1 MEANAVEA
9 LVRDEVRAR
18 GIDPLLDPAS
28 VRALVDQ
35 AMASVEAD
43 ADADDVATQ
52 AFHSIAGFGPL
63 QPLLAG
69 TSACGQAP
77 EAGEQGGGE
86 PPRAG
91 SAPQPSGAAAAP
103 GKPAP
108 DAEGSDEGGEGGEG
122 GEG

>member
-1 MEANAVEA
+1 MQRQTIA
-9 LVRDEVRAR
+9 LF
-18 GIDPLLDPAS
+18 LSTLS
-28 VRALVDQ
+28 
-35 AMASVEAD
+35 
-43 ADADDVATQ
+43 
-52 AFHSIAGFGPL
+52 
-63 QPLLAG
+63 LLAG

-91 SAPQPSGAAAAP
+91 SAPQPSGGAAAP